1 MLLIMMTPAAFNDT
15 PTPSLLLDVERLDA
29 NIERMASHLA
39 LLGTPLRPHV
49 KTAKCVEAAR
59 RAVANQP
66 GGIVVSTLAE
76 AQWFFERGFDDI
88 TYAVG
93 IAPQRLAASAELIRQ
108 GCRLKLLLD
117 AAPMAREVA
126 ESGRRLGVRFPVL
139 LELDSDGER
148 AGIAPRSA
156 MLLECARIVHDGAG
170 SELAG
175 VLTHAGGSYNHPG
188 REHIV
193 SMAERER
200 AGAADSA
207 EMIRQAGLPC
217 PIVSVGSTPTALF
230 AQHLSGVTEVRAGV
244 YMFND
249 LVMAA
254 LGVCTTQDIAL
265 SVLATV
271 IGHQREKG
279 WILIDAGW
287 MALSRDRGPP
297 ALSMTEGYGLV
308 CDAQSGTPIRDLIV
322 TSANQEHGIV
332 ASRGGDTSIVD
343 LASLGSRVRIL
354 PIHACATA
362 GMHDSYG
369 VVDASGEIVAR
380 WPRMRG
386 W

>member
-1 MLLIMMTPAAFNDT
+1 MLPAAFNAT
-15 PTPSLLLDVERLDA
+15 PTPSLLLDERRLDA
-29 NIERMASHLA
+29 NIARMRSRLA
-39 LLGTPLRPHV
+39 LLKTPLRPHV
-49 KTAKCVEAAR
+49 KTAKCAEVAR
-59 RAVANQP
+59 RAVADQP

-76 AQWFFERGFDDI
+76 AQWFFERGFVDI

-93 IAPQRLAASAELIRQ
+93 IAPQRLPTAALLIRQ

-117 AAPMAREVA
+117 APEMATEVA
-126 ESGRRLGVRFPVL
+126 ETGRHLSVKFPVL

-148 AGIAPRSA
+148 AGIAPRSVA
-156 MLLECARIVHDGAG
+156 LLECARILNDSGG

-175 VLTHAGGSYNHPG
+175 VLTHAGGSYNDPA
-188 REHIV
+188 RDSIV
-193 SMAERER
+193 RMAERER
-200 AGAADSA
+200 TAAAESA
-207 EMIRQAGLPC
+207 AMLWQAGLPC

-230 AQHLSGVTEVRAGV
+230 AQDLSGVTEVRAGV

-254 LGVCTTQDIAL
+254 LGVCTTEDIAL
-265 SVLATV
+265 SVLTTV
-271 IGHQREKG
+271 IGQQRAKG

-297 ALSMTEGYGLV
+297 ALSMNDGYGVV
-308 CDAQSGTPIRDLIV
+308 CDGFTGKPLGDLIV
-322 TSANQEHGIV
+322 SSANQEHGIV
-332 ASRGGDTSIVD
+332 TSRSGDMAIAD
-343 LASLGSRVRIL
+343 LAPLGSRLRVL

-369 VVDASGEIVAR
+369 VVGANGEIVER
-380 WPRMRG
+380 WRRMRG

>member
-1 MLLIMMTPAAFNDT
+1 MLSKSMIPVPFTDT
-15 PTPSLLLDVERLDA
+15 PTPSLLLDVRRLDA
-29 NIERMASHLA
+29 NIKRLQAHLA
-39 LLGTPLRPHV
+39 LLGVPLRPHV
-49 KTAKCVEAAR
+49 KTAKCVEVAR

-76 AQWFFERGFDDI
+76 AHWFFERGFDDI

-93 IAPQRLAASAELIRQ
+93 IAPQRLPAAADLIRQ
-108 GCRLKLLLD
+108 GCRLKVLLD
-117 AAPMAREVA
+117 AAEIAREVA
-126 ESGRRLGVRFPVL
+126 AAGRRTGVNFPVL
-139 LELDSDGER
+139 LEVDSDGER
-148 AGIAPRSA
+148 AGIAPCSA
-156 MLLECARIVHDGAG
+156 ALLECARILHGSDGTV
-170 SELAG
+170 LAG

-188 REHIV
+188 LDSIIA
-193 SMAERER
+193 MAERER
-200 AGAADSA
+200 ASVADSA
-207 EMIRQAGLPC
+207 EMLRRAGLPC
-217 PIVSVGSTPTALF
+217 SIVSVGSTPTAMF
-230 AQHLSGVTEVRAGV
+230 ARDLTGVTEVRAGV

-249 LVMAA
+249 LVMDA
-254 LGVCTTQDIAL
+254 LGVCTTDDIAL

-287 MALSRDRGPP
+287 MALSRDRGPA
-297 ALSMTEGYGLV
+297 ALSMTQGYGVV
-308 CDAQSGTPIRDLIV
+308 CDALSAKPIRDLIV

-332 ASRGGDTSIVD
+332 ASRSGQLSVVD
-343 LASLGSRVRIL
+343 LAPLGSRLRIL

-369 VVDASGEIVAR
+369 VVDGSGALIER

>member
-1 MLLIMMTPAAFNDT
+1 MLPAAFNAT
-15 PTPSLLLDVERLDA
+15 PTPSLLLDAQRLDA
-29 NIERMASHLA
+29 NIARLQKHLA

-49 KTAKCVEAAR
+49 KTAKCAEVAR
-59 RAVANQP
+59 RAIANQP

-93 IAPQRLAASAELIRQ
+93 IAPQRLPAAALLIRQ

-117 AAPMAREVA
+117 AADMAREVA
-126 ESGRRLGVRFPVL
+126 ETGQRLAVKFPVL

-148 AGIAPRSA
+148 AGIAPHSA
-156 MLLECARIVHDGAG
+156 ALLECARILDSEG

-188 REHIV
+188 RDHII

-200 AGAADSA
+200 TAAAESA
-207 EMIRQAGLPC
+207 AMLWQAGLPC
-217 PIVSVGSTPTALF
+217 SIVSVGSTPTAMF
-230 AQHLSGVTEVRAGV
+230 AQDLSGVTEVRAGV

-254 LGVCTTQDIAL
+254 LGVCTTDEIAM
-265 SVLATV
+265 SVLTTV
-271 IGHQREKG
+271 IGHQRARG

-297 ALSMTEGYGLV
+297 ALSMQDGYGVV
-308 CDAQSGTPIRDLIV
+308 CDALTGKVLGDLIV
-322 TSANQEHGIV
+322 SSANQEHGIV
-332 ASRGGDTSIVD
+332 SSRSGDTSIAD
-343 LASLGSRVRIL
+343 IAPLGSRLRIL

-369 VVDASGEIVAR
+369 VVGASGEIVER
-380 WPRMRG
+380 WRRMRG

>member
-1 MLLIMMTPAAFNDT
+1 MLPAAFNAT
-15 PTPSLLLDVERLDA
+15 PTPSLLLDVQRLDA
-29 NIERMASHLA
+29 NIKRLQTRLAS
-39 LLGTPLRPHV
+39 LGTPLRPHV
-49 KTAKCVEAAR
+49 KTSKCVEVAR
-59 RAVANQP
+59 RAVADQP

-76 AQWFFERGFDDI
+76 AQWFFERGFEDI

-93 IAPQRLAASAELIRQ
+93 IAPQRLPAAAVLIRQ

-117 AAPMAREVA
+117 AAEMATEVA
-126 ESGRRLGVRFPVL
+126 ESGRHLAVKFPVL

-156 MLLECARIVHDGAG
+156 ALLECARILNDSGGA
-170 SELAG
+170 ELAG

-188 REHIV
+188 RDQIV
-193 SMAERER
+193 AMAERER
-200 AGAADSA
+200 TSAADSA
-207 EMIRQAGLPC
+207 AMLWQAGLPC
-217 PIVSVGSTPTALF
+217 PIVSVGSTPTAMF
-230 AQHLSGVTEVRAGV
+230 AQDFSGVTEVRAGV

-254 LGVCTTQDIAL
+254 LGVCTTDDIAL
-265 SVLATV
+265 SVLTTV
-271 IGHQREKG
+271 IGHQRAKG

-297 ALSMTEGYGLV
+297 ALSMNDGYGVV
-308 CDAQSGTPIRDLIV
+308 CDAFTGKPLGDLIV
-322 TSANQEHGIV
+322 NSANQEHGIV
-332 ASRGGDTSIVD
+332 TSRSGDMSIAD
-343 LASLGSRVRIL
+343 LAPLGSRLRIL

-369 VVDASGEIVAR
+369 VVDGSGEIVER
-380 WPRMRG
+380 WRRMRG

>member
-1 MLLIMMTPAAFNDT
+1 MSAAFNDT

-29 NIERMASHLA
+29 NIERMESHLA

-59 RAVANQP
+59 RAIANQP

-76 AQWFFERGFDDI
+76 AQWFFARGFDDI

-93 IAPQRLAASAELIRQ
+93 IAPQRLAPSAALILQ

-117 AAPMAREVA
+117 APQMAREVA

-156 MLLECARIVHDGAG
+156 QLLECARIVHDGAG

-175 VLTHAGGSYNHPG
+175 SLDPCGRVLHNRPG
-188 REHIV
+188 PR
-193 SMAERER
+193 STSSTWRSARER
-200 AGAADSA
+200 ASAADSA
-207 EMIRQAGLPC
+207 AMLREAGLPC

-249 LVMAA
+249 LVMVA
-254 LGVCTTQDIAL
+254 LGVCTAG
-265 SVLATV
+265 
-271 IGHQREKG
+271 GHRAVG
-279 WILIDAGW
+279 A
-287 MALSRDRGPP
+287 
-297 ALSMTEGYGLV
+297 
-308 CDAQSGTPIRDLIV
+308 
-322 TSANQEHGIV
+322 
-332 ASRGGDTSIVD
+332 
-343 LASLGSRVRIL
+343 
-354 PIHACATA
+354 
-362 GMHDSYG
+362 
-369 VVDASGEIVAR
+369 
-380 WPRMRG
+380 
-386 W
+386 

>member
-1 MLLIMMTPAAFNDT
+1 MQPAAFNAT
-15 PTPSLLLDVERLDA
+15 PTPSLLIDVQRLDA
-29 NIERMASHLA
+29 NIERMQTHLTR
-39 LLGTPLRPHV
+39 LGTPLRPHV
-49 KTAKCVEAAR
+49 KTTKCVEAAR

-93 IAPQRLAASAELIRQ
+93 IAPQRLPAAAVLIRK
-108 GCRLKLLLD
+108 GCKLKLLLD
-117 AAPMAREVA
+117 APEMARELTC
-126 ESGRRLGVRFPVL
+126 SGSELGVKFPVL

-148 AGIAPRSA
+148 AGIEPKSPA
-156 MLLECARIVHDGAG
+156 LLECARILHEGAG

-175 VLTHAGGSYNHPG
+175 VLTHAGASYNHPG

-193 SMAERER
+193 NMADRER
-200 AGAADSA
+200 TSAAESA
-207 EMIRQAGLPC
+207 ALLWQAGLPC

-230 AQHLSGVTEVRAGV
+230 AQDLSGVTEVRAGV

-254 LGVCTTQDIAL
+254 LGVCRTQDIAL
-265 SVLATV
+265 SVLTTV
-271 IGHQREKG
+271 IGHQRAKG
-279 WILIDAGW
+279 WILVDAGW

-297 ALSMTEGYGLV
+297 ALSMNDGYGVV
-308 CDAQSGTPIRDLIV
+308 CDAYTCEPIQDLIV
-322 TSANQEHGIV
+322 SSANQEHGIITSRSGD
-332 ASRGGDTSIVD
+332 ASIAD
-343 LASLGSRVRIL
+343 LAPLGSRVRIL
-354 PIHACATA
+354 PVHACATA

-369 VVDASGEIVAR
+369 VIDASGEIVER
-380 WPRMRG
+380 WRRMRG